1 MDKKINTDIMP
12 RIGHLDSVN
21 QNLVEKLL
29 GFQTDFDGKLKKQ
42 EQMDDSLLNKI
53 NELQLNNNDNVSSL
67 QNQLANLDFDN
78 KNNIQQIF
86 TLQESINIQSE
97 QVKKVDAERQKEANK
112 TKEDIESTIAS
123 NAKAISDLR
132 NELANS
138 IADKFK
144 PTEDKIN
151 NIDNSLQDV
160 NKTLAIFDVRH
171 VETVEKM
178 KEMTV
183 ITNNIQVQIKAQEQK
198 MIEQSAN
205 DLNQIRDQLRDIENQ
220 AGLSGQKIQELDRD
234 SQTLQEKVL
243 GMESQVADRL
253 DDLVKSDAS
262 ILAKINGLE
271 SNTTQNIN
279 QLTINLEKKMADT
292 ENKIHLEIESVNKQT
307 EDLTNN
313 LEEQLGNI
321 EDVMDKKINTDIMPR
336 IGHLDNTISDMEKDI
351 KPSVASNTKA
361 ISDFRNQIT
370 ESISDKL
377 KPTEDKINNIKSSLQ
392 TRMDTLDGDNK
403 ANTLQIVNI
412 QESINIQAEHV
423 KKVVA
428 ERQLNEAKAK
438 EDLEAAVAGNERAI
452 AELRNEIDNSIV
464 EKFKPTEEKLNGIDG
479 QVQILNKS
487 VTVFESRHVE
497 TVEKFKEVNVI
508 TNTIQTQMKEQEQK
522 MVEQSANDLIKIREQ
537 LVNLEN
543 ITTVSNQEIDAVKK
557 QTDNLAGHVENQLAN
572 MEDAMDKKINTDIM
586 PRIGHLDSVNQNL
599 VEKLLGFQTDFDGKL
614 KKQEQI
620 DDSLLNKINELQL
633 NNNDN
638 VSSLQNQLANLDSDN
653 KNNIQQIFTLQESI
667 NIQSE
672 QVKKVD
678 AERQKEA
685 NKTKEDIEST
695 IASNAKA
702 ISDLRNE
709 LANSIADKFKPTED
723 KINNIDNSLQDV
735 NKTLAIFDGRHVE
748 TVEKMK
754 EMTVITN
761 NIQVQIKAQE
771 QKMIEQSANDL
782 NQIRDQLRDIEN
794 QAGLSGQKIQEL
806 DRDSQ

>member
-1 MDKKINTDIMP
+1 MLST
-12 RIGHLDSVN
+12 RRL
-21 QNLVEKLL
+21 
-29 GFQTDFDGKLKKQ
+29 
-42 EQMDDSLLNKI
+42 
-53 NELQLNNNDNVSSL
+53 
-67 QNQLANLDFDN
+67 
-78 KNNIQQIF
+78 
-86 TLQESINIQSE
+86 TL
-97 QVKKVDAERQKEANK
+97 
-112 TKEDIESTIAS
+112 
-123 NAKAISDLR
+123 ISC
-132 NELANS
+132 
-138 IADKFK
+138 
-144 PTEDKIN
+144 
-151 NIDNSLQDV
+151 
-160 NKTLAIFDVRH
+160 
-171 VETVEKM
+171 
-178 KEMTV
+178 
-183 ITNNIQVQIKAQEQK
+183 
-198 MIEQSAN
+198 
-205 DLNQIRDQLRDIENQ
+205 
-220 AGLSGQKIQELDRD
+220 QELDILI
-234 SQTLQEKVL
+234 TL
-243 GMESQVADRL
+243 
-253 DDLVKSDAS
+253 
-262 ILAKINGLE
+262 
-271 SNTTQNIN
+271 
-279 QLTINLEKKMADT
+279 
-292 ENKIHLEIESVNKQT
+292 SVIWK
-307 EDLTNN
+307 
-313 LEEQLGNI
+313 
-321 EDVMDKKINTDIMPR
+321 R
-336 IGHLDNTISDMEKDI
+336 I
-351 KPSVASNTKA
+351 KPIVASNTKA
-361 ISDFRNQIT
+361 ISDLRNQIT

-423 KKVVA
+423 KKVDA
-428 ERQLNEAKAK
+428 ERQLNAAKAK
-438 EDLEAAVAGNERAI
+438 EDLEAAVADNERAI
-452 AELRNEIDNSIV
+452 SELRNELDNSIV
-464 EKFKPTEEKLNGIDG
+464 EKFKPTEDKLNGIDG

-487 VTVFESRHVE
+487 VAVFESRHAE

-537 LVNLEN
+537 LVNFEN

-614 KKQEQI
+614 KKQEQM

-638 VSSLQNQLANLDSDN
+638 VSSLQNQLADLDSDN

-709 LANSIADKFKPTED
+709 LANSIADKFKPTKD

-806 DRDSQ
+806 DRDSQTLQEKVLGMENQVADRLDDLVKSDASIMAKINGLESNTTQNINQLTINLEKKMADTENKIHLEIESVNKQTEDLTNNLEEQLGNIEDVMDKKINTDIMPRIGQLDNTISDMEKDIKLIVASNTKAISDLRNQITESISDKLRPTEDKINNLDATIQDVNKTLAVFEGRHVETVEKMKEVTVLTNNIQLQIKAQEQKMIEQSANDLNQIRDQLRDIENQAGLSDQKIQELNAGSQTLQEKVLGMENQVADRLEDLAKSDASLLAKINGLDTGNQQLLEKLLEVEK

>member
-1 MDKKINTDIMP
+1 MTDTENKIHLEIESVNKQTEDLTNNLEEQLGNIENVMDKKINSDIMP
-12 RIGHLDSVN
+12 RIGHID
-21 QNLVEKLL
+21 
-29 GFQTDFDGKLKKQ
+29 T
-42 EQMDDSLLNKI
+42 I
-53 NELQLNNNDNVSSL
+53 
-67 QNQLANLDFDN
+67 
-78 KNNIQQIF
+78 
-86 TLQESINIQSE
+86 
-97 QVKKVDAERQKEANK
+97 VD
-112 TKEDIESTIAS
+112 DIEKDIRPSVAS
-123 NAKAISDLR
+123 NTKAISDLR
-132 NELANS
+132 NQITES
-138 IADKFK
+138 ISDKLR

-151 NIDNSLQDV
+151 NLDATIQDV
-160 NKTLAIFDVRH
+160 NKTLAIYDGRH

-178 KEMTV
+178 KEVTV
-183 ITNNIQVQIKAQEQK
+183 LTNNIQLQIKAQEQK

-220 AGLSGQKIQELDRD
+220 AGLSDQKIQELDAG

-243 GMESQVADRL
+243 GMENQVADRL
-253 DDLVKSDAS
+253 EDLAKSDAS
-262 ILAKINGLE
+262 LLAKINGLD
-271 SNTTQNIN
+271 TGN
-279 QLTINLEKKMADT
+279 QQLLEKL
-292 ENKIHLEIESVNKQT
+292 LEVEKEVEGKLS
-307 EDLTNN
+307 
-313 LEEQLGNI
+313 
-321 EDVMDKKINTDIMPR
+321 
-336 IGHLDNTISDMEKDI
+336 DN
-351 KPSVASNTKA
+351 A
-361 ISDFRNQIT
+361 
-370 ESISDKL
+370 
-377 KPTEDKINNIKSSLQ
+377 SSLQ

-423 KKVVA
+423 KKVDA
-428 ERQLNEAKAK
+428 ERQLNAAKAK
-438 EDLEAAVAGNERAI
+438 EDLEAAVADNERAI
-452 AELRNEIDNSIV
+452 SELRNELDNSIV
-464 EKFKPTEEKLNGIDG
+464 EKFKPTEDKLNGIDG

-487 VTVFESRHVE
+487 VTFFESHHAE

-586 PRIGHLDSVNQNL
+586 PRIGHLDSGNQNL

-614 KKQEQI
+614 KKQEQM

-638 VSSLQNQLANLDSDN
+638 VSSLQNQLADLDSDN

-761 NIQVQIKAQE
+761 NIQVQIK
-771 QKMIEQSANDL
+771 
-782 NQIRDQLRDIEN
+782 
-794 QAGLSGQKIQEL
+794 
-806 DRDSQ
+806 

>member
-12 RIGHLDSVN
+12 RIGNLDS
-21 QNLVEKLL
+21 
-29 GFQTDFDGKLKKQ
+29 
-42 EQMDDSLLNKI
+42 I
-53 NELQLNNNDNVSSL
+53 VS
-67 QNQLANLDFDN
+67 DID
-78 KNNIQQIF
+78 K
-86 TLQESINIQSE
+86 
-97 QVKKVDAERQKEANK
+97 
-112 TKEDIESTIAS
+112 DIESTIAS

-132 NELANS
+132 NELANT
-138 IADKFK
+138 IADKLK

-151 NIDNSLQDV
+151 NLDTTIQDV
-160 NKTLAIFDVRH
+160 NKTLAIFDGRH
-171 VETVEKM
+171 LETVEKM

-220 AGLSGQKIQELDRD
+220 AGLSGQKIQELDHD

-243 GMESQVADRL
+243 GMENQVADRL
-253 DDLVKSDAS
+253 NDLVKSDAS

-271 SNTTQNIN
+271 SNTNQNIN
-279 QLTINLEKKMADT
+279 QVTINLEKKMADT

-313 LEEQLGNI
+313 LGEQLGNI
-321 EDVMDKKINTDIMPR
+321 ENVMDKKINTDIMPK
-336 IGHLDNTISDMEKDI
+336 IGHLDSIVDDIEKNI
-351 KPSVASNTKA
+351 KSSVLSNTKA
-361 ISDFRNQIT
+361 ISDLRIQIT

-403 ANTLQIVNI
+403 ANTLQIINI

-423 KKVVA
+423 KKVDA
-428 ERQLNEAKAK
+428 ERQLNAAKAK
-438 EDLEAAVAGNERAI
+438 EDLEAAVADNERAI
-452 AELRNEIDNSIV
+452 SELSNELDNSIV
-464 EKFKPTEEKLNGIDG
+464 EKFKPTEDKLNGIDG

-487 VTVFESRHVE
+487 VAVFESRHAE

-522 MVEQSANDLIKIREQ
+522 MVEQSINGLNKIKEQ
-537 LVNLEN
+537 LNDIEN
-543 ITTVSNQEIDAVKK
+543 ITTVSNQEIEVVKK
-557 QTDNLAGHVENQLAN
+557 QTDNLAGHVENQPAN

-614 KKQEQI
+614 KKQEQM

-723 KINNIDNSLQDV
+723 
-735 NKTLAIFDGRHVE
+735 
-748 TVEKMK
+748 
-754 EMTVITN
+754 
-761 NIQVQIKAQE
+761 
-771 QKMIEQSANDL
+771 IESTIASN
-782 NQIRDQLRDIEN
+782 
-794 QAGLSGQKIQEL
+794 
-806 DRDSQ
+806 